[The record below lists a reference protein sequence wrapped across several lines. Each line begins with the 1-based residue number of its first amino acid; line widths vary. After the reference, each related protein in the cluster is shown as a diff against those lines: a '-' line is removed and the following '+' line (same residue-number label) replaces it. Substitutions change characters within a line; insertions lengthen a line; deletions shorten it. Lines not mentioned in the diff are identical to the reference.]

1 MGIRDALRK
10 AASLLVE
17 LPPEEPR
24 PEPDASSGDPPASAA
39 PPTAADAFLAGL
51 ENDAPPAPTGGS
63 GARTVEDLVRESDG
77 PALDAIRIAGEP
89 PAAAPDGSVD
99 FPAIYRQ
106 AGLAEVPYA
115 AEQALELLNSLP
127 PDLPLE
133 MRRQMVKASLNS
145 LGRTIGVTPDTL
157 VADASRKIAA
167 LNAYVEGLTRQT
179 QQETAA
185 TEAEIAALETQ
196 IRERRER
203 VDQGK
208 RLLEA
213 ATRRCEAE
221 SHRLDDVLEFFS
233 LDVPPSKYA
242 PPAS

>member
-1 MGIRDALRK
+1 MGIREALRK

-17 LPPEEPR
+17 LPPEEPSV
-24 PEPDASSGDPPASAA
+24 ETGSSQGNQSAA
-39 PPTAADAFLAGL
+39 PTASSTTVDSFLAGL
-51 ENDAPPAPTGGS
+51 ENDAPPTPTGNA
-63 GARTVEDLVRESDG
+63 GARTVEDLVRDSDG
-77 PALDAIRIAGEP
+77 PSLEAIKIAGPP
-89 PAAAPDGSVD
+89 PATAPDGTVD

-106 AGLAEVPYA
+106 AGLPEVPYA

-133 MRRQMVKASLNS
+133 VRRQMVKASLNS

-157 VADASRKIAA
+157 VTDASRKVAA
-167 LNAYVEGLTRQT
+167 LNAYVEGLTRRT
-179 QQETAA
+179 QEEATA
-185 TEAEIAALETQ
+185 TEAEITALETQ

-203 VDQGK
+203 LDRGK

-213 ATRRCEAE
+213 ATRRCESE

-242 PPAS
+242 PP

>member
-17 LPPEEPR
+17 LPPEEPD
-24 PEPDASSGDPPASAA
+24 PFKEPATGSQSASTA
-39 PPTAADAFLAGL
+39 PPTSVDSFLAGL
-51 ENDAPPAPTGGS
+51 ENDAPATPTGGS
-63 GARTVEDLVRESDG
+63 SARTVEDLVRESGG
-77 PALDAIRIAGEP
+77 PALDAIQLTGQP
-89 PAAAPDGSVD
+89 PATAPDGTVD

-106 AGLAEVPYA
+106 AGLPEVPYA

-133 MRRQMVKASLNS
+133 VRRQMVKASLNS

-157 VADASRKIAA
+157 VMDASQKVAA
-167 LNAYVEGLTRQT
+167 LNAYVEGLARQT
-179 QQETAA
+179 GEETTAV
-185 TEAEIAALETQ
+185 EAEIASLEAQ
-196 IRERRER
+196 IQERRER
-203 VDQGK
+203 LERGK

-221 SHRLDDVLEFFS
+221 SNRLDDVLEFFS

-242 PPAS
+242 PPSA